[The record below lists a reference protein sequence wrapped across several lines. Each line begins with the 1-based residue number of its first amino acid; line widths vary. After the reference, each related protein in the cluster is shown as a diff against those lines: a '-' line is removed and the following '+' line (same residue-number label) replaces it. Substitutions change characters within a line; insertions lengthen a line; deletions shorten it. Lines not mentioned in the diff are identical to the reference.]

1 MIFILNWFIS
11 TLAIII
17 SAYLLPGVIIK
28 TFVAAF
34 IAALVLGLVN
44 AIIRPILI
52 ILTLP
57 LNILTLGLFTLVINA
72 LMVML
77 TSYLVPGFSVINFW
91 WALLFSLILSLI
103 SAILSKIK
111 E

>member
-17 SAYLLPGVIIK
+17 SAYLLPGVIIE
-28 TFVAAF
+28 TFVAAL